1 MSLHYI
7 KKSFNFNKIATENHE
22 KKRDI
27 SKFSKNHYNDLSQ

>member
-22 KKRDI
+22 KTGYFKV
-27 SKFSKNHYNDLSQ
+27 SEKSLQ